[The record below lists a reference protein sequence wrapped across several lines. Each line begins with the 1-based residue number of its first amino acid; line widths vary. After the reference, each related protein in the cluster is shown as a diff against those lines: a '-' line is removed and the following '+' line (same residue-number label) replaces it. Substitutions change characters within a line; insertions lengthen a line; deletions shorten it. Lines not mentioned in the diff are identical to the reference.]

1 MAVIQMRR
9 TKIEFFFP
17 NKTNNQQASP
27 LVLLGGATLGILK
40 GRGSLQDI
48 DQQVSYILF
57 ENNCVIRLLTVVVS
71 RSSEMANNGVPRGR
85 HYSNTRQSFSY
96 RKKWCSRTGT

>member
-1 MAVIQMRR
+1 MTNTITAVKNAQMAVTKMRR
-9 TKIEFFFP
+9 TKIELFFF

-57 ENNCVIRLLTVVVS
+57 EKTIV
-71 RSSEMANNGVPRGR
+71 
-85 HYSNTRQSFSY
+85 
-96 RKKWCSRTGT
+96 